1 MDITLLGAGIAG
13 LSAAIALQQA
23 GHTVT
28 LFEAAPQIRGVG
40 AGIVLAANAMQ
51 VYQRLGIQD
60 KIVARGRQLA
70 FFNVTSQ
77 SGRLLTRADSAEI
90 AQRYGVNNF
99 TIHRGDL
106 HAVLLA
112 ELDPAR
118 VHAGKRVTHI
128 TQAGESVVV
137 HFADGSTHTC
147 SALVV
152 ADGIHSAIR
161 QQLLPASRERYAGY
175 TCWRAVVDVPGL
187 NLQEATETWG
197 PRGRFGIVPLQGDKV
212 YWFACVN
219 APAQDARMRA
229 WRVADLQRQFAQHHA
244 PIPALL
250 AATRDADLLW
260 NDIIDLAPLDRF
272 AFGRTVL
279 IGDAAHATT
288 PNMGQGACQAI
299 EDAWVL
305 AESLRQQ
312 PDPVA
317 AFQAF
322 EQRRLPRTR
331 WIVENS
337 WRFGKVAQWEN
348 RLACA
353 VRDWAVRMVP
363 KRANERT
370 LKRLYEWM

>member
-1 MDITLLGAGIAG
+1 MEITILGAGIAG
-13 LSAAIALQQA
+13 LTTAIALQNA
-23 GHTVT
+23 GHAVT
-28 LFEAAPQIRGVG
+28 LFEAAPQIRGIG

-51 VYQRLGIQD
+51 VYQRLGMQD
-60 KIVARGRQLA
+60 KIMAKGRQLS
-70 FFNVTSQ
+70 FFNIASQNGRILTS
-77 SGRLLTRADSAEI
+77 ADSAEI

-99 TIHRGDL
+99 SIHRGDL

-118 VHAGKRVTHI
+118 VHAGKRAVRVE
-128 TQAGESVVV
+128 QAGETVVV
-137 HFADGSTHTC
+137 HFADGSQHTTA
-147 SALVV
+147 ALVV

-161 QQLLPASRERYAGY
+161 QQLVPLARERYAGY
-175 TCWRAVVDVPGL
+175 TCWRAVVEVPGL
-187 NLQEATETWG
+187 NLNTATETWG
-197 PRGRFGIVPLQGDKV
+197 PRGRFGMVPLQGDKV

-219 APAQDARMRA
+219 APAQDARMKA
-229 WRVADLQRQFAQHHA
+229 WRIADLQKQFARHHK
-244 PIPALL
+244 PIADIL
-250 AATRDADLLW
+250 AASRDADLLW

-272 AFGRTVL
+272 AFGRCVL

-305 AESLRQQ
+305 AEALRQQ

-317 AFQAF
+317 AFQVF
-322 EQRRLPRTR
+322 EQRRLARTR
-331 WIVENS
+331 WIVDTS

-348 RLACA
+348 GLACA
-353 VRDWAVRMVP
+353 LRDFAVRLVP
-363 KRANERT
+363 KSSNEKT

>member
-1 MDITLLGAGIAG
+1 MDITILGAGIAG
-13 LSAAIALQQA
+13 LTTAISLQQA
-23 GHTVT
+23 GHSVTV
-28 LFEAAPQIRGVG
+28 FEAAPQIKGIG
-40 AGIVLAANAMQ
+40 AGLVLAANAMQ
-51 VYQRLGIQD
+51 VYHRIGMQD
-60 KIVARGRQLA
+60 KVMAKGRQVA
-70 FFNVTSQ
+70 FFNVTAQ
-77 SGRLLTRADSAEI
+77 NGRILTRADSAEI

-118 VHAGKRVTHI
+118 VHAGKRALRITEAGDQVTV
-128 TQAGESVVV
+128 EFV
-137 HFADGSTHTC
+137 DGSRHSC
-147 SALVV
+147 AALVV

-161 QQLLPASRERYAGY
+161 QQLLPGARERYAGY

-187 NLQEATETWG
+187 HLSEATETWG
-197 PRGRFGIVPLQGDKV
+197 RNGRFGLVPLQGDKV

-219 APAQDARMRA
+219 APAQDARMKA
-229 WRVADLQRQFAQHHA
+229 WRVEDLQRQFAQHHA
-244 PIPALL
+244 PIPQVL

-260 NDIIDLAPLDRF
+260 NDIIDLAPIYRF

-279 IGDAAHATT
+279 TGDAAHATT

-305 AESLRQQ
+305 ADCLRQDS
-312 PDPVA
+312 DPVT
-317 AFQAF
+317 AFRAF

-348 RLACA
+348 PVACA
-353 VRDWAVRMVP
+353 VRDFAVRLVP
-363 KRANERT
+363 KSANEKT